1 MKDLKTITKLVK
13 AILEEDEITR
23 NSDSWLYLKV
33 IEHIAKEKDINL
45 YGISV
50 PWFLAN
56 MSVMGFPPF
65 ESVRRTRQK
74 IQATFPELASNDK
87 VAAMR
92 SENEVEYK
100 AYAVG
105 VLTDD

>member
-33 IEHIAKEKDINL
+33 IEQIAQEKDINL

-65 ESVRRTRQK
+65 ESVRRARQK
-74 IQATFPELASNDK
+74 IQATFPDLASDK
-87 VAAMR
+87 RVAAMR
-92 SENEVEYK
+92 AENEVDYR

>member
-1 MKDLKTITKLVK
+1 MQDLKTITKLVK
-13 AILEEDEITR
+13 AILEEDDIAR

-33 IEHIAKEKDINL
+33 IEYVAAEKNIDL
-45 YGISV
+45 YKITV

-56 MSVMGFPPF
+56 MSMFGFPPF

-74 IQATFPELASNDK
+74 IQATFPLLASDEK
-87 VAAMR
+87 VAAYR
-92 SENEVEYK
+92 AENEAEYK
-100 AYAVG
+100 SYALG

>member
-13 AILEEDEITR
+13 AILEQDDIAR

-33 IEHIAKEKDINL
+33 IEYVAAEKDIDL
-45 YGISV
+45 YKITV

-56 MSVMGFPPF
+56 MSMFGFPPF
-65 ESVRRTRQK
+65 ESVRRARQK
-74 IQATFPELASNDK
+74 IQATFPDLASDK
-87 VAAMR
+87 RVAAMR
-92 SENEVEYK
+92 AENEVDYR